1 MSETTAKACQI
12 WCVYFLN
19 CFLCPGVTSVLSI
32 VRATW
37 GLFQCQLLHC
47 NGTSST
53 LQICDWI
60 LVKRD
65 PVMTLNPF
73 ESWKFKQK
81 IVYKKWIIGLTG
93 TMWGLHQVC
102 DISSQSYTHT
112 HTHLYMH
119 KLNCEP
125 PTFVDPAR
133 YGRMITKFIRFLHS
147 SWLRLL
153 ATRQMKQMSSFN
165 SFFAAQC
172 VHKSWSGCLKRCP
185 IGCWW
190 RVSLQISGYGLPP
203 RLQTRLQAKVPNHTG
218 SADCWRRVPARK
230 KSTKGLWAKFMET
243 KWNIAIFLK
252 HLGYVWGPLILQ

>member
-1 MSETTAKACQI
+1 M
-12 WCVYFLN
+12 
-19 CFLCPGVTSVLSI
+19 GH
-32 VRATW
+32 
-37 GLFQCQLLHC
+37 LLDPSDLWLDPDVSK
-47 NGTSST
+47 GTRSW
-53 LQICDWI
+53 LWI
-60 LVKRD
+60 
-65 PVMTLNPF
+65 P
-73 ESWKFKQK
+73 WKFKHK
-81 IVYKKWIIGLTG
+81 IVYKKWIIGLTR

-112 HTHLYMH
+112 HTHTHLKMH

-172 VHKSWSGCLKRCP
+172 VHKSWSGCLNVAAQLAADDESHFRSVDTAYLHGSKPGSRPKCQTTLGQLTADA
-185 IGCWW
+185 GCQHAK
-190 RVSLQISGYGLPP
+190 SLQKASG
-203 RLQTRLQAKVPNHTG
+203 PN
-218 SADCWRRVPARK
+218 
-230 KSTKGLWAKFMET
+230 LWKQM
-243 KWNIAIFLK
+243 WDIAIFLK

>member
-1 MSETTAKACQI
+1 MSASSLQ
-12 WCVYFLN
+12 
-19 CFLCPGVTSVLSI
+19 
-32 VRATW
+32 RH
-37 GLFQCQLLHC
+37 LLDPSDLWLDPDVSK
-47 NGTSST
+47 GTRSW
-53 LQICDWI
+53 LWI
-60 LVKRD
+60 
-65 PVMTLNPF
+65 P
-73 ESWKFKQK
+73 WKFKQK

-147 SWLRLL
+147 LWLRLL
-153 ATRQMKQMSSFN
+153 ATRQMKQVSSFN
-165 SFFAAQC
+165 SFFAVQC

-203 RLQTRLQAKVPNHTG
+203 RLQTRLQAKVPNDTG
-218 SADCWRRVPARK
+218 SADRWRRVPARK
-230 KSTKGLWAKFMET
+230 KSTKGLWAKFMEI
-243 KWNIAIFLK
+243 KWNIAIFSETSWICMGALM
-252 HLGYVWGPLILQ
+252 LQ